1 MNVRTILL
9 LAGTIVLETSNASCR
24 PAPSALPPT
33 PAVPQAAQLE
43 TPPPPPSPPDVP
55 APPPRSGR
63 RPPAPPPDPTS
74 AVETTIGGT
83 VRNFSYGPAGDVN
96 GLVLD
101 RGTEIHV
108 PPEQANQLNSLAP
121 IGAHIQARGWI
132 HTGPQGD
139 SHLDATTITNL
150 NNQTSLTFQT
160 PPPPAGPGVPPSPP
174 APSAPPVPPQQPS
187 ASPAGNPSAPPSPES
202 TIIGVVRSFNYGPA
216 GEVDGVVLRQGTVVY
231 FPPEQAYQVMQFIRV
246 GAGVRVRGSLRP
258 GPTGNQLLSAN
269 AITNRATGNSIIFAS
284 QPLPPLP

>member
-1 MNVRTILL
+1 MNLRTILL
-9 LAGTIVLETSNASCR
+9 LAGTMVLETSNASCR
-24 PAPSALPPT
+24 PAPSALPPV
-33 PAVPQAAQLE
+33 PAVPQAAQPE
-43 TPPPPPSPPDVP
+43 TPPPPPSPPD
-55 APPPRSGR
+55 APPVPSRRGR
-63 RPPAPPPDPTS
+63 RPPAPPPDPSS

-83 VRNFSYGPAGDVN
+83 VRSFSYGPAGDVN
-96 GLVLD
+96 GVVLD

-108 PPEQANQLNSLAP
+108 PPEQTNQLNSLAA
-121 IGAHIQARGWI
+121 IGARIQATGWI

-160 PPPPAGPGVPPSPP
+160 PLPPPGPGVPPPPP
-174 APSAPPVPPQQPS
+174 APTAPPVPPLQPPVAPA
-187 ASPAGNPSAPPSPES
+187 ASPAAPSSAES
-202 TIIGVVRSFNYGPA
+202 TIIDVVRSFNYGPA

-246 GAGVRVRGSLRP
+246 GAGVQVRGSLRP

-269 AITNRATGNSIIFAS
+269 AITNRATGNSITFAS
-284 QPLPPLP
+284 QPLPPRP